1 MLHYLGNLLYTLYIL
16 FLAASVKRQ
25 PGIIIPCCLFLK
37 GRNEG
42 HELRTYTSMLRD
54 GVLQGQEQ
62 GIITAKDGQ
71 GEGIFGR
78 SRNKEFLPARKVSF
92 RDHYSYE
99 RLQV

>member
-1 MLHYLGNLLYTLYIL
+1 
-16 FLAASVKRQ
+16 
-25 PGIIIPCCLFLK
+25 
-37 GRNEG
+37 
-42 HELRTYTSMLRD
+42 MLRD